1 MDEMDR
7 SVGPEMPPVSINFR
21 PFRPFQSVFLL
32 RMYDLLFLLGS
43 RFLPNLDP
51 AVCLLVRNDNLY
63 HEAISTFPL
72 PMRFAMTFMR
82 PWDLRQNQDRVKYR
96 RQAYAPQVS
105 GLESR
110 QVLSAASIHAAAVVR
125 PLIDLNSQVV
135 SFAKSH
141 LHMKVGGGECAH
153 LANAALRVAGAD
165 FFSHDPLKNG
175 DYTWGSLV
183 TTITPGKDSSA
194 SAKCLPGDIIQFQNV
209 NISGGWSAAHHTAIV
224 AAVDKAGRPTQVYEQ
239 NVGVN
244 GKGKG
249 GGSHDRTDR
258 LDPLALN
265 SKTITAGTVHI
276 YRPVPRVD
284 APGKVQ
290 FSIVNST
297 TAPQVVTE
305 YYNGKDLG
313 TISLDTFNTAGSYML
328 GYVTGTGT
336 ITWTIGLNG
345 KSVPL
350 SNASGYEVYYANGST
365 TIRMV

>member
-1 MDEMDR
+1 MKFIQLW
-7 SVGPEMPPVSINFR
+7 VSR
-21 PFRPFQSVFLL
+21 P
-32 RMYDLLFLLGS
+32 
-43 RFLPNLDP
+43 
-51 AVCLLVRNDNLY
+51 
-63 HEAISTFPL
+63 
-72 PMRFAMTFMR
+72 
-82 PWDLRQNQDRVKYR
+82 NQQRAGYR
-96 RQAYAPQVS
+96 RKAYAPQVS

-110 QVLSAASIHAAAVVR
+110 EVLSAASIHPTAVVR
-125 PLIDLNSQVV
+125 PLIDLNSRVV
-135 SFAKSH
+135 SFAQSH

-165 FFSHDPLKNG
+165 FFSQDPLKNG

-183 TTITPGKDSSA
+183 TTITPGKDSSV

-209 NISGGWSAAHHTAIV
+209 TISGGWSAAHHTAIV

-249 GGSHDRTDR
+249 GSTHDRTDR
-258 LDPLALN
+258 LDPLTLN
-265 SKTITAGTVHI
+265 SKTITTGTVHI

-297 TAPQVVTE
+297 SAPQVVTE
-305 YYNGKDLG
+305 YYNGNVLG
-313 TISLDTFNTAGSYML
+313 TLSLDTYNTAGSYKL

-336 ITWTIGLNG
+336 ITWSIGLNG
-345 KSVPL
+345 KTVPL
-350 SNASGYEVYYANGST
+350 SNACGYEVYTSNGT
-365 TIRMV
+365 TAIRMV